1 MVATDKFAGLALQL
15 AGQSGL
21 RRARIVSVPHPV
33 GGVGHDEL
41 RRRADTVVEDVM
53 ERLLGRSE

>member
-1 MVATDKFAGLALQL
+1 MVATDKFAGLARQL
-15 AGQSGL
+15 AVQSGL

-33 GGVGHDEL
+33 GGVEREEL
-41 RRRADTVVEDVM
+41 DRRADAVLEDVM